1 MSKILSADQLQ
12 IKLINELDKL
22 ENTVPKIKKTIVVY
36 DVYNTLEDDKV
47 FLNNMQV
54 VAQVM
59 LDKSLVVDIERI
71 DLEEVSANSYSLAE
85 KQ

>member
-59 LDKSLVVDIERI
+59 LDKSLAVDIERI

>member
-1 MSKILSADQLQ
+1 MSADQLQ

-59 LDKSLVVDIERI
+59 LDKSLAVDIERI